1 MEYQVTAR
9 KWRPQTFGEVI
20 GQEHVTRALTNALSS
35 GKIPHAFLFSG
46 PRGVGKTT
54 TARILAKAL
63 NCDTG
68 ITAEPCNQCA
78 VCVDIMSG
86 NSLDVREIDGA
97 SNRGIDNIREVRDT
111 VAYMPLKGRYKI
123 YIIDEVH
130 MLTLEASNALLKTL
144 EEPPEHVI
152 FMLATTEPHKVIP
165 TIRSRCQHYVFKKIP
180 ASVIVTQLKNISD
193 KEKIHAT
200 EEGLFLI
207 ADAADGSMRDG
218 QSIYDQIVLYSDG
231 NITEKTVIEV
241 LGIPDEEYFK
251 NVTTA
256 IIRSDSVR
264 VLEVVH
270 DYLENFGDI
279 PLFVKHFID
288 YMKKGLLVRNLPRE
302 HEMVDLSEKR
312 YQETMEV
319 FQPLTNEEIT
329 RIIQIMVNCYT
340 GLRSDLLERFVLE
353 NALFKA
359 LDYKNMIPL
368 AEIRNEIVRLAAGN
382 TGSNIPREM
391 PAVKQAIPA
400 PAETPPPDNKPVA
413 YKKLEPKPVEFVPAA
428 VKSTDNVNDTVRRIL
443 QKNPLRKSMSAEL
456 VSIEEMNNTIR
467 VRIGSAHSVEF
478 FNSRAGEIAKD
489 METETGKTFQFIFEN
504 STAGNATAV
513 ESPER
518 EEIKAPVTHEK
529 PAPETKP
536 VNEGNPDSG
545 LFSVSGLLK
554 DKFDAKIDK

>member
-68 ITAEPCNQCA
+68 ITAEPCNKCP
-78 VCVDIMSG
+78 VCEDIMSG
-86 NSLDVREIDGA
+86 SSLDVREIDGA

-144 EEPPEHVI
+144 EEPPEHVV

-180 ASVIVTQLKNISD
+180 ASVIVAQLKNISD

-231 NITEKTVIEV
+231 NITEKNVIEV

-251 NVTTA
+251 NVATA
-256 IIRSDSVR
+256 ISQSDSVR

-312 YQETMEV
+312 YKETMEV
-319 FQPLTNEEIT
+319 FQPFTNEEIT

-368 AEIRNEIVRLAAGN
+368 AEIRNEIIRLAAGN

-391 PAVKQAIPA
+391 PAAKPAA
-400 PAETPPPDNKPVA
+400 PAETPVQENKPVA
-413 YKKLEPKPVEFVPAA
+413 YRKLEPKPREFVPIAA
-428 VKSTDNVNDTVRRIL
+428 KSTDDVNETVRRIL
-443 QKNPLRKSMSAEL
+443 QKNPLRKSMSADL
-456 VSIEEMNNTIR
+456 VSIDAINDTIR

-489 METETGKTFQFIFEN
+489 METETGKSFQFIFEN
-504 STAGNATAV
+504 STAGSAAV
-513 ESPER
+513 GESPEKEKIIVPETR
-518 EEIKAPVTHEK
+518 EN
-529 PAPETKP
+529 PAPENKP
-536 VNEGNPDSG
+536 ENEGNHDSG

>member
-9 KWRPQTFGEVI
+9 KWRPQTFSEVI
-20 GQEHVTRALTNALSS
+20 GQEHVTRALTNAISS

-68 ITAEPCNQCA
+68 ITADPCNKCP
-78 VCVDIMSG
+78 VCEDIMSG

-144 EEPPEHVI
+144 EEPPEHVV

-180 ASVIVTQLKNISD
+180 SSVIVSQLKNISG
-193 KEKIHAT
+193 KENIHAT

-241 LGIPDEEYFK
+241 LGIPDEDYFK
-251 NVTTA
+251 NITA
-256 IIRSDSVR
+256 AISQSDSVR

-288 YMKKGLLVRNLPRE
+288 YLKKGLLVRNLPRD
-302 HEMVDLSEKR
+302 HEMVDLSEKK
-312 YQETMEV
+312 YNGILDV
-319 FQPLTNEEIT
+319 FQSFSNEEIT

-368 AEIRNEIVRLAAGN
+368 SEIRNEIVRLAAGN
-382 TGSNIPREM
+382 TGSSIPHELPPM
-391 PAVKQAIPA
+391 KTTA
-400 PAETPPPDNKPVA
+400 PAEIPPAENKPIA
-413 YKKLEPKPVEFVPAA
+413 YKKLEPIARETAPAA
-428 VKSTDNVNDTVRRIL
+428 PKSADNLNETVRRIL
-443 QKNPLRKSMSAEL
+443 HRTPLRKSMSAEL
-456 VSIEEMNNTIR
+456 ASIDAVENNIR

-478 FNSRAGEIAKD
+478 FNARAAELSKD
-489 METETGKTFQFIFEN
+489 LETETGKAYNFIFVN
-504 STAGNATAV
+504 STADPGV
-513 ESPER
+513 PR
-518 EEIKAPVTHEK
+518 G
-529 PAPETKP
+529 APEKTDDCIPDELDKSKE
-536 VNEGNPDSG
+536 VNQGPNETGKDSG